1 MSNTA
6 LEVVGLRKTYR
17 LRGREVRAADGID
30 LAAHPGQITA
40 LLGPNGAGKTTT
52 VGCCVGLLTP
62 DAGTVRVLG
71 QDPLRADAA
80 HRARI
85 GVMLQD
91 GGLFTSA
98 KAGQLLRYA
107 EGLYP
112 RTWPLDDLIERL
124 DLSGFLGRVVRRLSG
139 GQKQRLSLALALLGR
154 PDMLFLDEP
163 TAGMDPQV
171 RRQTWQLL
179 RELTADGACVL
190 LTTHHME
197 EAEQLA
203 SRIAI
208 VAAGK
213 VVAEGSS
220 EDLTRLAEHQG
231 TLSFTTSEMSP
242 ENAKRFTAR
251 VRELAA
257 EFGTSVSVQAG
268 QRRTL
273 EDVVIA
279 AAQQHSDAT
288 TSANTATCAPV
299 TGKKA

>member
-71 QDPLRADAA
+71 QDPLHADAA

-98 KAGQLLRYA
+98 KADQLLRYA
-107 EGLYP
+107 QGLYP

-231 TLSFTTSEMSP
+231 TLSFTTSEMPP
-242 ENAKRFTAR
+242 ENARRFTAR

-279 AAQQHSDAT
+279 AAQQHSDAAA
-288 TSANTATCAPV
+288 SANTATCAPV